1 MEILSFSKYFP
12 FFLTCDLTLNRFGN
26 SYLNV
31 WHLSKS
37 LINNIKK
44 ILKSWKITGKHFQI
58 IPFVSCSNFLCPKVL
73 LLMQNISFI
82 NLMNEL
88 RQFDLRILI
97 FDLELEYQ
105 DYNQDM
111 NSLYWTIK
119 FYIGSDIIFKSF
131 SFY

>member
-1 MEILSFSKYFP
+1 M
-12 FFLTCDLTLNRFGN
+12 
-26 SYLNV
+26 
-31 WHLSKS
+31 
-37 LINNIKK
+37 INNIKK
-44 ILKSWKITGKHFQI
+44 ILKSWKITGKQI

-88 RQFDLRILI
+88 QQFDLRILI

-119 FYIGSDIIFKSF
+119 FTLEVISF
-131 SFY
+131 SKVSAFINI

>member
-1 MEILSFSKYFP
+1 MGILSFSKYFP

-26 SYLNV
+26 FYLNV

-44 ILKSWKITGKHFQI
+44 ILKSWKITGKQI

-88 RQFDLRILI
+88 QQFDLRILI

-119 FYIGSDIIFKSF
+119 FYIGSDIIFKSS

>member
-1 MEILSFSKYFP
+1 
-12 FFLTCDLTLNRFGN
+12 
-26 SYLNV
+26 
-31 WHLSKS
+31 
-37 LINNIKK
+37 
-44 ILKSWKITGKHFQI
+44 
-58 IPFVSCSNFLCPKVL
+58 
-73 LLMQNISFI
+73 MQNISFI

-111 NSLYWTIK
+111 ISLHWTIK
-119 FYIGSDIIFKSF
+119 FYIGSDIIFKSS

>member
-1 MEILSFSKYFP
+1 M
-12 FFLTCDLTLNRFGN
+12 
-26 SYLNV
+26 
-31 WHLSKS
+31 
-37 LINNIKK
+37 INNIKK
-44 ILKSWKITGKHFQI
+44 ILKSWKITGKQI

-88 RQFDLRILI
+88 QQFDLRILI